1 MFKPSLGKCNQKSLG
16 QGLGIWCL
24 WWALCCGFH
33 LFWGGGFILLW
44 ISIGHVVLQT
54 AAKSSHS
61 TCLNFGSGFTSEYKP
76 WEVSPCYPKFMD
88 LHHEFECRCLW
99 VSGLHG
105 KKNPFLSDLCHFPGC
120 FMRSTRHL
128 LLLSLSPG
136 NREHAISTIS
146 SLSSP
151 ACHLPFGSTPASQQ
165 CPYGPI
171 CWVTRYYQIRVV
183 Y

>member
-61 TCLNFGSGFTSEYKP
+61 TSLNFGSGFTSEYKP

-88 LHHEFECRCLW
+88 LHQTW
-99 VSGLHG
+99 VSLLVSEWSPWQEKPLSKWPVSFPWVLYEIHQALTAAVPFSWEQGACHFH
-105 KKNPFLSDLCHFPGC
+105 NFLSFFSCLPPPLWLHTSI
-120 FMRSTRHL
+120 STMSL
-128 LLLSLSPG
+128 WTYLLSD
-136 NREHAISTIS
+136 
-146 SLSSP
+146 
-151 ACHLPFGSTPASQQ
+151 
-165 CPYGPI
+165 
-171 CWVTRYYQIRVV
+171 
-183 Y
+183 